1 MTPMTQSI
9 GTLLIANRGEIA
21 ARIIRTAHALGIA
34 TVAVYSDPDAEAP
47 YVTLADQAV
56 RLPGAAPADTY
67 LRGDLI
73 IAAAAATGAGAV
85 HPGYGFLSENA
96 AFARACADAGLT
108 FVGPSPGTI
117 QAMSDKVAAKAM
129 MAAAGVPVLTGVT
142 VTDSESTAAAA
153 RTVGFPLLVKAAFG
167 GGGRGMRLVTD
178 PDDLNHAVDAARR
191 EAAAA
196 FGDGTVFLERYVPDP
211 RHVEVQI
218 LGDAHG
224 DVVSLFERECSIQRR
239 YQKIVEESPSP
250 AVDGKLRAA
259 LTEAA
264 VTAGRAAG
272 YTGAGTVEFVLDRDG
287 SFYFLEM
294 NTRLQVEHPVTEAVT
309 GLDLVELQL
318 RVAEGEPLPPEVRE
332 AVITGHAIEVR
343 LYAEDVPAGFL
354 PVTGTL
360 HRFAIPSGP
369 GLRVDTGFRDGST
382 VSPYYDAMLA
392 KVIAHG
398 RTRADA
404 ARLLARALRTAEI
417 HGLTTNR
424 DLLVAILREPEFLAG
439 ATDTG
444 YLTRHEPAALIEA
457 EAEAEAGAA
466 SAPAQHALVA
476 ALARQAVNRAAA
488 PVLGTLPSGWRNVV
502 SASQRVSYTA
512 AGKQYDV
519 AYRVLGDTVQ
529 ASVNDVPLGQTIR
542 HSTGTDRVDL
552 EIDGLHRVYRVHQVG
567 VNTYVDASDGS
578 SALTEVPRFGDP
590 EKLAPAGSLL
600 APMPGLV
607 RRVLVEVGAAVTAG
621 QPLLVLEAMK
631 MEQTVAAPAAG
642 VVAELR
648 AKPGEQVAPGQVL
661 AVLEANTVEAN
672 TVEANTAEPCP

>member
-1 MTPMTQSI
+1 MTQSM

-117 QAMSDKVAAKAM
+117 QAMSDKVAAKAT
-129 MAAAGVPVLTGVT
+129 MAAAGVPVLPGVT
-142 VTDSESTAAAA
+142 VDSDGEHDAAAQ
-153 RTVGFPLLVKAAFG
+153 VGFPLLVKAAFG
-167 GGGRGMRLVTD
+167 GGGRGMRLVSD
-178 PDDLNHAVDAARR
+178 PSQLAGAIGAARR

-224 DVVSLFERECSIQRR
+224 DVVHLFERECSIQRR

-250 AVDGKLRAA
+250 AVDGELRAA

-294 NTRLQVEHPVTEAVT
+294 NTRLQVEHPVTEEVT

-332 AVITGHAIEVR
+332 AAITGHAIEVR

-369 GLRVDTGFRDGST
+369 GLRVDTGFRDGSA
-382 VSPYYDAMLA
+382 VSPHYDAMLA

-404 ARLLARALRTAEI
+404 ARLLARALRDAQI

-444 YLTRHEPAALIEA
+444 YLTRHQPAALA
-457 EAEAEAGAA
+457 GSGAGPGAAPGRRQRDMRWSRRWPARWSTAPRLPCWLPCPRAGATSSPRRSG
-466 SAPAQHALVA
+466 SATPP
-476 ALARQAVNRAAA
+476 R
-488 PVLGTLPSGWRNVV
+488 
-502 SASQRVSYTA
+502 
-512 AGKQYDV
+512 
-519 AYRVLGDTVQ
+519 
-529 ASVNDVPLGQTIR
+529 
-542 HSTGTDRVDL
+542 
-552 EIDGLHRVYRVHQVG
+552 
-567 VNTYVDASDGS
+567 GS
-578 SALTEVPRFGDP
+578 STTWPTASSATASR
-590 EKLAPAGSLL
+590 PASTTC
-600 APMPGLV
+600 
-607 RRVLVEVGAAVTAG
+607 RWAG
-621 QPLLVLEAMK
+621 P
-631 MEQTVAAPAAG
+631 
-642 VVAELR
+642 
-648 AKPGEQVAPGQVL
+648 
-661 AVLEANTVEAN
+661 
-672 TVEANTAEPCP
+672 

>member
-1 MTPMTQSI
+1 MTHSTI

-47 YVTLADQAV
+47 YVTMADQAV

-96 AFARACADAGLT
+96 AFARACADAGLI
-108 FVGPSPGTI
+108 FVGPSPATI
-117 QAMSDKVAAKAM
+117 QAMGDKVAAKAT
-129 MAAAGVPVLTGVT
+129 MAAAGVPVLPSVT
-142 VTDSESTAAAA
+142 VDSDGEHDAAAQ
-153 RTVGFPLLVKAAFG
+153 VGFPLLVKAAFG
-167 GGGRGMRLVTD
+167 GGGRGMRLVSD
-178 PDDLNHAVDAARR
+178 PAQLAGAVGAARR

-224 DVVSLFERECSIQRR
+224 DVVHLFERECSIQRR

-250 AVDGKLRAA
+250 AVDGELRAA
-259 LTEAA
+259 LTKAA

-294 NTRLQVEHPVTEAVT
+294 NTRLQVEHPVTEEVT

-332 AVITGHAIEVR
+332 AAITGHAIEVR

-369 GLRVDTGFRDGST
+369 GLRVDTGFRDGSV
-382 VSPYYDAMLA
+382 VSPHYDAMLA

-404 ARLLARALRTAEI
+404 ARRLARALRDAQI

-444 YLTRHEPAALIEA
+444 YLTRHQPAALAGQEPDPEPRPRPRQRNTRWSRRWPA
-457 EAEAEAGAA
+457 RWSTAPRLPCWVPCPRAGATSSPRRSGSATPPRGSSTTWPTA
-466 SAPAQHALVA
+466 SSATPSRPASTTCRWAGPRSSEKP
-476 ALARQAVNRAAA
+476 AR
-488 PVLGTLPSGWRNVV
+488 T
-502 SASQRVSYTA
+502 ASTW
-512 AGKQYDV
+512 K
-519 AYRVLGDTVQ
+519 
-529 ASVNDVPLGQTIR
+529 
-542 HSTGTDRVDL
+542 STGYGGCTGCT
-552 EIDGLHRVYRVHQVG
+552 GLGPKTPARTSTPATG
-567 VNTYVDASDGS
+567 
-578 SALTEVPRFGDP
+578 P
-590 EKLAPAGSLL
+590 AP
-600 APMPGLV
+600 
-607 RRVLVEVGAAVTAG
+607 
-621 QPLLVLEAMK
+621 
-631 MEQTVAAPAAG
+631 
-642 VVAELR
+642 
-648 AKPGEQVAPGQVL
+648 
-661 AVLEANTVEAN
+661 
-672 TVEANTAEPCP
+672 